1 VIVVVLFPPV
11 SISNSRERLA
21 AGAPS
26 QAQRELAIRIE
37 QQRSK
42 IQALELAA
50 EERRRSNDLCIQ
62 EQTREAESIKQ
73 YFRQQQLA
81 GTTHDRC
88 LLSQQQ
94 DELRQIN
101 RSAKEEAGAL
111 SVLPHKTAAT
121 QGAEISLL
129 QRRTIF
135 NHYQGVHRL
144 DMQACDK
151 CTMKDASTLSFHVLC
166 PASTCPVV
174 IAGMVRQLCLTS
186 RHLLRE
192 IR

>member
-1 VIVVVLFPPV
+1 MIVVVLFPPV

-26 QAQRELAIRIE
+26 QAQGELAIRIE

-73 YFRQQQLA
+73 YLRQQQLA

-101 RSAKEEAGAL
+101 RSAKEEAGSL
-111 SVLPHKTAAT
+111 SVFSQNGCNARCGDIAP
-121 QGAEISLL
+121 AETDNL
-129 QRRTIF
+129 Q
-135 NHYQGVHRL
+135 
-144 DMQACDK
+144 
-151 CTMKDASTLSFHVLC
+151 
-166 PASTCPVV
+166 
-174 IAGMVRQLCLTS
+174 
-186 RHLLRE
+186 
-192 IR
+192 